1 MDEIL
6 KLLKENNEMLKEIL
20 VFLRYFQENDDM
32 RQFSINVAA
41 DLFVEM
47 LENNPELKDKIMPC
61 RMKNLTVRIILI
73 LNEYGKEI

>member
-1 MDEIL
+1 MGEIL

-20 VFLRYFQENDDM
+20 VFLRYFQENDDI

-47 LENNPELKDKIMPC
+47 LENNPELKDKIINSF
-61 RMKNLTVRIILI
+61 KA
-73 LNEYGKEI
+73 

>member
-20 VFLRYFQENDDM
+20 VFLRYFRENDDM

-47 LENNPELKDKIMPC
+47 LENNPELKDKIINSF
-61 RMKNLTVRIILI
+61 KA
-73 LNEYGKEI
+73 

>member
-32 RQFSINVAA
+32 RQFNINVAA
-41 DLFVEM
+41 DLFCG
-47 LENNPELKDKIMPC
+47 NA
-61 RMKNLTVRIILI
+61 
-73 LNEYGKEI
+73 

>member
-6 KLLKENNEMLKEIL
+6 KPLKENNEMLKEIL

-47 LENNPELKDKIMPC
+47 LENNPELKDKIINSF
-61 RMKNLTVRIILI
+61 KS
-73 LNEYGKEI
+73 

>member
-32 RQFSINVAA
+32 RQFSINIAA
-41 DLFVEM
+41 NLFVEM
-47 LENNPELKDKIMPC
+47 LENNKELKDK
-61 RMKNLTVRIILI
+61 LI
-73 LNEYGKEI
+73 NNFKK

>member
-1 MDEIL
+1 MGEIL

-20 VFLRYFQENDDM
+20 VFLRYFQENDNI

-47 LENNPELKDKIMPC
+47 LENNPELKDKIINSF
-61 RMKNLTVRIILI
+61 KA
-73 LNEYGKEI
+73 

>member
-6 KLLKENNEMLKEIL
+6 KLLKENNEMFKEIL

-47 LENNPELKDKIMPC
+47 LENNPELKDKIINSF
-61 RMKNLTVRIILI
+61 KA
-73 LNEYGKEI
+73 

>member
-6 KLLKENNEMLKEIL
+6 KLLKENN
-20 VFLRYFQENDDM
+20 DM

-47 LENNPELKDKIMPC
+47 LENNPELKDKIINSF
-61 RMKNLTVRIILI
+61 KA
-73 LNEYGKEI
+73 

>member
-6 KLLKENNEMLKEIL
+6 KLLKKNNEMPKEIL

-47 LENNPELKDKIMPC
+47 LENNPELKDKIINSF
-61 RMKNLTVRIILI
+61 KA
-73 LNEYGKEI
+73 

>member
-1 MDEIL
+1 MNEIL

-32 RQFSINVAA
+32 RQFNINVAA

-47 LENNPELKDKIMPC
+47 LNRNKELKDKVINSF
-61 RMKNLTVRIILI
+61 KI
-73 LNEYGKEI
+73 

>member
-6 KLLKENNEMLKEIL
+6 KLLKENSEMLKEIL

-32 RQFSINVAA
+32 RQFSINAAA

-47 LENNPELKDKIMPC
+47 LENNPELKDKIINSF
-61 RMKNLTVRIILI
+61 KA
-73 LNEYGKEI
+73 

>member
-20 VFLRYFQENDDM
+20 VFLRYFQENDNI

-47 LENNPELKDKIMPC
+47 LENNPELKDKIINSF
-61 RMKNLTVRIILI
+61 KA
-73 LNEYGKEI
+73 

>member
-41 DLFVEM
+41 DLLVEM
-47 LENNPELKDKIMPC
+47 LENNPELKDKIINSF
-61 RMKNLTVRIILI
+61 KA
-73 LNEYGKEI
+73 